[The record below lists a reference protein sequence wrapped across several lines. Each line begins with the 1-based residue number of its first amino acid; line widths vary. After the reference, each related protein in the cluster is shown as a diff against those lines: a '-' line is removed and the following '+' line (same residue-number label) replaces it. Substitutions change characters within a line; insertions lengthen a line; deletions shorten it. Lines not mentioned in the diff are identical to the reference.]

1 MVPAATRSHPAS
13 VRPAQENVDSFVL
26 DTLPRQGCWQ
36 ETAYLWLTDHSN
48 RLVELTDGYLEILP
62 MPTEEHQCIS
72 AHLYGL
78 LLACLQARGGKV
90 LYAPLRLRVRAGAFR
105 EPELLLVRDT
115 ADARRGNR
123 FWTGA
128 DLVVEVV
135 SPDHPERDLV
145 DKRRD
150 YAAAQIP
157 EYWIVDPLTAT
168 VTVLVLEGGSYRE
181 HGTFRRGTRADSVLL
196 QGFSADV
203 GAIFDAAHA

>member
-1 MVPAATRSHPAS
+1 MATRTDPATTP
-13 VRPAQENVDSFVL
+13 PAQEAVDSFVL

-36 ETAYLWLTDHSN
+36 EAEYLWLTDHGN
-48 RLVELTDGYLEILP
+48 RLVELTDGCIEVLP

-78 LLACLQARGGKV
+78 LLAYLQVRGGKV

-105 EPELLLVRDT
+105 EPDLLLVRDA
-115 ADARRGNR
+115 ADPRRGNR

-128 DLVVEVV
+128 DLVIEVV
-135 SPDHPERDLV
+135 SPDRPERDRF

-150 YAAAQIP
+150 YAAARIP
-157 EYWIVDPLTAT
+157 EYWIVDPDTAT
-168 VTVLVLEGGSYRE
+168 VTVLVLAGDEYRE
-181 HGTFRRGTRADSVLL
+181 HGNFRRGTRAASYLL

-203 GAIFDAAHA
+203 AAIFDSAEA